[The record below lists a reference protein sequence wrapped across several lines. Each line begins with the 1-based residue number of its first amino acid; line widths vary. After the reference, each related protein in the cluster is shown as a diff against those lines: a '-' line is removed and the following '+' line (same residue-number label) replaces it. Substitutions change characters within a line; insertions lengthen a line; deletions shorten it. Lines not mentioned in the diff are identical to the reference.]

1 MLMFNRIYR
10 TSLYKMKKYSI
21 LCLLALLLCCNCT
34 YGKIK
39 RNSKPSPVVENAMT
53 IQVDDS
59 VKCFL
64 GDSISK
70 IIFEADTVK
79 LYSLSIKPPVDSTKN
94 KSVQVDST
102 MTPNFHGCYIAHD
115 YGILAQ
121 SAITPML
128 LILSDRDNYLLDGIR
143 LKSPFIPSVALSFKK
158 ENACVDMIF
167 SFTGGQ
173 MYLFMADGEKLYF
186 KYSHERL
193 VMKFFQSFLQ
203 DERISQFLN
212 L

>member
-1 MLMFNRIYR
+1 
-10 TSLYKMKKYSI
+10 MKKYSI

-39 RNSKPSPVVENAMT
+39 RNSKPIPIVEKAMT
-53 IQVDDS
+53 IQADDS

-79 LYSLSIKPPVDSTKN
+79 LYSLSIKPPVDFTKN
-94 KSVQVDST
+94 KSVQVDSIT
-102 MTPNFHGCYIAHD
+102 NPNYHGCYINHD

-121 SAITPML
+121 SAVTPML
-128 LILSDRDNYLLDGIR
+128 LILSDRDTYLSDGIR
-143 LKSPFIPSVALSFKK
+143 LKSPFIPRVALSFKK
-158 ENACVDMIF
+158 GNACVDIIF

-173 MYLFMADGEKLYF
+173 MYLFTADEKKQYF
-186 KYSHERL
+186 KYFHERL

-203 DERISQFLN
+203 DERIAQFLN